1 MSEELIERLD
11 PNRDYGVRTYE
22 DVVREVRAGT
32 LSLHEGATVLPVI
45 RDKTMNNVITKGSG
59 VTRVREKA
67 DNPRVQTK
75 AVFLERAHGDFE
87 SVYSAMVESA
97 VKGDVRA
104 QKLFMELYVG
114 RPREATEVVE
124 KEVINRLFELAL
136 KPKEKVLDV

>member
-1 MSEELIERLD
+1 M
-11 PNRDYGVRTYE
+11 
-22 DVVREVRAGT
+22 
-32 LSLHEGATVLPVI
+32 
-45 RDKTMNNVITKGSG
+45 
-59 VTRVREKA
+59 TRVPEKA